1 MILIRRP
8 LISVKMGSFEFEDA
22 SEALGFAKRA
32 FPMLAGQGLEAR
44 LWGRKAHRRVRSLAN
59 DAASYFCLRKQS
71 SH

>member
-1 MILIRRP
+1 
-8 LISVKMGSFEFEDA
+8 
-22 SEALGFAKRA
+22 
-32 FPMLAGQGLEAR
+32 MLAGQGLEAR